1 MDKKLAVVT
10 GGNRGIGFEVSRQ
23 LANFGHRVILTSR
36 DPEQGKTAAE
46 KLQSEGLDVLFHPLD
61 VTDPASAEALAGFV
75 RERFGRLDILVN
87 NAGILQDGGADAARL
102 LDADL
107 DMLRTTFETNT
118 LGPVLVAHALVPLM
132 QGRGRVVNVSSG
144 AGQLADMGSGYPAY
158 RVSKTA
164 LNAVTRI
171 LANELADTKILVNAL
186 CPGWVKTDM
195 GGPGAA
201 RTPEQGADTVVWLAT
216 LPDNGP
222 TGGFFRDRKPIPW

>member
-23 LANFGHRVILTSR
+23 LGKLGHRVILTAR
-36 DPEQGKTAAE
+36 NPVEGNAAAE
-46 KLQSEGLDVLFHPLD
+46 KLQSEDLDVLYHALD

-87 NAGILQDGGADAARL
+87 NAGIFRDGGPQAARL

-118 LGPVLVAHALVPLM
+118 LGPVSVTHALLPLM
-132 QGRGRVVNVSSG
+132 QGHGRVVNVSSG
-144 AGQLADMGSGYPAY
+144 AGQLAEMGSGYPAY

-171 LANELADTKILVNAL
+171 LANELANTDVLVNAM

-195 GGPGAA
+195 GGDSAT

-216 LPDNGP
+216 LPEGGP
-222 TGGFFRDRKPIPW
+222 TGGFFRDREPIAW